1 VCLTRRC
8 GLPLMWACI
17 NRRSIGLAP
26 GSNSI
31 RGHGGNTAVSF
42 SGCGRWSRHCQ
53 PRSWRSSMGAGE
65 RGSYVSVA
73 LLTHSCRT
81 FHPPPSPRS
90 TPTPQQ
96 LGLGP
101 HLQLEPQQHQLL
113 LHNLQSKTPTT
124 TTTIPPR
131 PRTIAAPVRNI
142 LRTATAT
149 NRRFPFFILR
159 RSYSSATMA
168 ESELKWPAARVRKTF
183 LEYFEQRGH
192 TIGMYAMR

>member
-1 VCLTRRC
+1 
-8 GLPLMWACI
+8 
-17 NRRSIGLAP
+17 LAP

-81 FHPPPSPRS
+81 FHPPPS

>member
-1 VCLTRRC
+1 
-8 GLPLMWACI
+8 MWACI

-26 GSNSI
+26 GSSSI
-31 RGHGGNTAVSF
+31 RGHGGNTAVSS

-53 PRSWRSSMGAGE
+53 PRSWRSSTGAGE
-65 RGSYVSVA
+65 RGPYVSVS

-81 FHPPPSPRS
+81 FHPPPSPPAP

-96 LGLGP
+96 LGLGL

-124 TTTIPPR
+124 TTTIPPQ
-131 PRTIAAPVRNI
+131 PRTITAPARNI
-142 LRTATAT
+142 LRTAAATAT